1 MDDAAGIPL
10 LEDSRTPP
18 VIRKIVDATHAA
30 CRDLLRTD
38 GNDGTWMDP
47 DAADTVLGLIG
58 IWGVPVLD
66 PARLDPERT
75 WLWADLHLRDAAS
88 VRCHRRPFW
97 CRPTHDRALTRR
109 WRRAIAPTDLTIH
122 AGDFAPESMGERRRR
137 ALLDA
142 LPGRKINILGNHDVA
157 ALHAPLTGG
166 WDASFGALVIASD
179 PPLVVTH
186 CPLRT
191 VPPGS
196 VNIHGHMHRRRDRTE
211 RSPASTSPSSRP
223 ATTRCEHRRS
233 WPRPRA
239 ASPAKIQG
247 RTPPEEQPHEHGD

>member
-10 LEDSRTPP
+10 LEDARTPP
-18 VIRKIVDATHAA
+18 GIREIVDATRAA

-38 GNDGTWMDP
+38 GDDGTRMDP

-66 PARLDPERT
+66 PARLDPERI

-97 CRPTHDRALTRR
+97 CWPTHDRALRRR
-109 WRRAIAPTDLTIH
+109 WRRAIAPADLTIH
-122 AGDFAPESMGERRRR
+122 AGDFAPECVGERRRR

-157 ALHAPLTGG
+157 ALHAPLTDG

-186 CPLRT
+186 CPLRN
-191 VPPGS
+191 VPPGT
-196 VNIHGHMHRRRDRTE
+196 VNIHGHMHRRRDRSDDPHINIAVEQTGYHPVRASALATE
-211 RSPASTSPSSRP
+211 A
-223 ATTRCEHRRS
+223 ARRLAGHA
-233 WPRPRA
+233 PRPLDA
-239 ASPAKIQG
+239 Y
-247 RTPPEEQPHEHGD
+247 RTATPIAP